1 MMKTSDTILNEQ
13 DQAFIHRIAKKIHSS
28 VFTTPAIFF
37 LEMTKPLA
45 LLGSHFFIFLGPV
58 INSMIQ
64 SDNYYRAVQVFE
76 EPKNIELLLNEIEF
90 IELNDT
96 KLKGLKNEG

>member
-28 VFTTPAIFF
+28 GFTTPAIFF

-76 EPKNIELLLNEIEF
+76 EPKNIELLLNQIEF